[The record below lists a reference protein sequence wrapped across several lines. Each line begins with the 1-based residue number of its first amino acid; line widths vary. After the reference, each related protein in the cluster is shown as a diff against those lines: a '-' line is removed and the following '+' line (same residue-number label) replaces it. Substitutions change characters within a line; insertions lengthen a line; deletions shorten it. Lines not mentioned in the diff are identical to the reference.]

1 MAHGRPAL
9 AVALLVLALVTARGA
24 AAAGIETLIMP
35 GKVTSAHAKIEQE
48 CSQCHDRADRDR
60 QATLCLACHK
70 EVAADVREGHGFH
83 GRTPGIRDGQ
93 CRACHT
99 EHAGRGAD
107 IVKLS
112 THAFDHERTDFQLAG
127 RHAAAACGSCH
138 RSGRKYRE
146 APTACVECHRNDDPH
161 GGRLG
166 NDCGSCHEPAAWSR
180 TRFDHEKTRYPLR
193 DAHREVACA
202 GCHSG
207 NHYKDVPS
215 ACAACHAPD
224 DVHRGSRGTQCADCH
239 TTVAWKT
246 SRFNHAVEA
255 HFPLDGEH
263 GRIPCNACHTT
274 PNIRDPLPK
283 DCLGCHRNDDAHS
296 GRFGT
301 NCDRC
306 HRPDDWRKPQFDHE
320 RDGHY
325 RLVGTHAKAACGACH
340 TGVIANQKLGTDCIS
355 CHRSDDVHR
364 GKLGTDCARCHSSAA
379 PGWKRE
385 ISFDHDLTAYPL
397 VGLHVAVPCHACHTT
412 AAYKGAATTCVGCH
426 RDDDRHKGALGPEC
440 ANCHSPVG
448 WNIWKFD
455 HGKVTAFPL
464 EGAHAKLA
472 CAGCHLSPP
481 DQVKLSRDCAACH
494 TRDDVHLGQ
503 FGRQCQRCH
512 TTSTFKGARIQ

>member
-1 MAHGRPAL
+1 MVHGRPAL
-9 AVALLVLALVTARGA
+9 AVALLVLALVAARGA
-24 AAAGIETLIMP
+24 TAAGIETLIMP

-60 QATLCLACHK
+60 QAALCLACHK
-70 EVAADVREGHGFH
+70 EVAADVRDSRGFH
-83 GRTPGIRDGQ
+83 GHVPGIQGGQ

-112 THAFDHERTDFQLAG
+112 PHAFDHDRTDFRLAG
-127 RHAAAACGSCH
+127 RHATVACESCH

-146 APTACVECHRNDDPH
+146 APSACIDCHKDDDPH
-161 GGRLG
+161 AGRLG
-166 NDCGSCHEPAAWSR
+166 KDCGSCHEPAAWSR
-180 TRFDHEKTRYPLR
+180 TRFDHDKTRYTLR
-193 DAHREVACA
+193 DAHREVTCAACHA
-202 GCHSG
+202 G
-207 NHYKDVPS
+207 NRYKDVPT
-215 ACAACHAPD
+215 ACVACHAPD
-224 DVHRGSRGTQCADCH
+224 DVHRGSRGAQCADCH

-274 PNIRDPLPK
+274 PNIKDPLPK
-283 DCLGCHRNDDAHS
+283 DCAGCHRKDDAHS
-296 GRFGT
+296 GRNGA

-325 RLVGTHAKAACGACH
+325 RLVGTHAKAECGACH
-340 TGVIANQKLGTDCIS
+340 TSETY
-355 CHRSDDVHR
+355 R
-364 GKLGTDCARCHSSAA
+364 
-379 PGWKRE
+379 
-385 ISFDHDLTAYPL
+385 
-397 VGLHVAVPCHACHTT
+397 
-412 AAYKGAATTCVGCH
+412 GAATTCVGCH

-472 CAGCHLSPP
+472 CAGCHVSPP

-512 TTSTFKGARIQ
+512 TTSTFKGARLQ